1 MIRQDIKKATI
12 SALLAALSAP
22 IYLLAVTPAVAVD
35 FSPPNAG
42 LCGVSNLI
50 GASIIDRDGN
60 GNLGVIAPTRND
72 TLDLDDDA
80 DGFATGVL
88 RLTIELLDDNGNRV
102 WQRSGFTVAANEIM
116 LANPFADDLSP
127 ATIPNV
133 PTRHLQYYSFGFICE
148 GWGTVESGAQ
158 RYLYVSNGTT
168 GVDADN
174 GDTDQSVVK
183 VWIVNLA
190 NGNIVQTHR
199 IIPQGGKFL
208 LAFNS
213 GFLDFDND
221 GNDELVVL
229 RASYLGD
236 TGDRSRFRI
245 TVEVFNLLTGVLEQE
260 FNTIVSDTF
269 LNNNPMP

>member
-1 MIRQDIKKATI
+1 MIRQELRKATI
-12 SALLAALSAP
+12 STALAVLSAP
-22 IYLLAVTPAVAVD
+22 ICFLAVTPAMAVD
-35 FSPPNAG
+35 FSPPVAG

-50 GASIIDRDGN
+50 GASVIDRDGN
-60 GNLGVIAPTRND
+60 GNIGVIAPTRND
-72 TLDLDDDA
+72 TLDLDDDD

-88 RLTIELLDDNGNRV
+88 RLTIELLNDDGNRI
-102 WQRSGFTVAANEIM
+102 WQRSGFTVAANEIL
-116 LANPFADDLSP
+116 LANPLADDMLP

-133 PTRHLQYYSFGFICE
+133 PTRHLPYYSFGFICE

-168 GVDADN
+168 GVDSDA

-199 IIPQGGKFL
+199 IIPQGGKYL

-221 GNDELVVL
+221 GNDELVVF

-236 TGDRSRFRI
+236 TGNRSRFRI
-245 TVEVFNLLTGVLEQE
+245 TVEVFNLLTGVLEQQ

-269 LNNNPMP
+269 LNNNPLP

>member
-1 MIRQDIKKATI
+1 MIRQAFKKVTI
-12 SALLAALSAP
+12 SAALAALSAP
-22 IYLLAVTPAVAVD
+22 IYLLTVTPALAVD
-35 FSPPNAG
+35 FSPPVAG
-42 LCGVSNLI
+42 LCGVANLI

-72 TLDLDDDA
+72 TLELDDDT
-80 DGFATGVL
+80 DGFATGIL
-88 RLTIELLDDNGNRV
+88 RLTIELLDDNGIRV

-116 LANPFADDLSP
+116 LASPFADDLSP

-133 PTRHLQYYSFGFICE
+133 PTRHLQYYSIPSICE
-148 GWGTVESGAQ
+148 GWGTVESGSQ
-158 RYLYVSNGTT
+158 RYLYVSNGAT
-168 GVDADN
+168 GVDADA
-174 GDTDQSVVK
+174 GDTDLSVIK

-199 IIPQGGKFL
+199 LIPQGGKFL
-208 LAFNS
+208 LPFSS

-221 GNDELVVL
+221 GNDELVVF

-245 TVEVFNLLTGVLEQE
+245 TVEVFNLLTGALEQQ

-269 LNNNPMP
+269 LNENPLP